1 MPARLSGYEPVGSS
15 RDSFAL
21 NHPLRASRPSK
32 LSQSNNRTRLVMQSL
47 FRDWE
52 SLSNK
57 AASNHSKVTEDIDR
71 VISDLESLKDLIQR
85 GSQIEGFQ
93 IKQNNGLQPIM
104 NRSKAATKAA
114 LQSHKELYSLTS
126 KWQKMIEKRFNQT
139 VLPLLGTNLV
149 PGHQNETPKPKQPF
163 ISQSAQQALNRV
175 IIDHLLRQGRF
186 ETAQL
191 FAQEAQATSSAH
203 VLEACQELFRI
214 NDSLKA
220 GDLDPALEWA
230 ARNRDWLEARESP
243 LEFDLHRSRFVRLL
257 TQPAFDHRSMN
268 AASDKDAK
276 DKIEVEV
283 ELGSKIA
290 GDQKMESSSTDSAV
304 DHPNPQTEVP
314 IIIEPQASKLEPED
328 DQYPEEYTKSRQI
341 ALEYAQQHFPK
352 FFPRRWDEAVRLTAS
367 SLYTPFSRLK
377 QSPYSEFYRSAENA
391 GVGDNYDCS
400 ELWLH
405 ADHLVPLFT
414 KEFYARLDWSKE
426 LPLTVATELGSGG
439 ALAKIAKVRSV
450 MKEKR
455 TEWSQADELPVEIP
469 LPMEF
474 RFHSVF
480 ACPVSKEQS
489 TDANPPMMMPC
500 GHVIAKES
508 MQKLAK
514 GGGTVKCPYCPSSS
528 SMSSAVQVYF

>member
-1 MPARLSGYEPVGSS
+1 
-15 RDSFAL
+15 
-21 NHPLRASRPSK
+21 
-32 LSQSNNRTRLVMQSL
+32 MQTL
-47 FRDWE
+47 QRDWE
-52 SLSNK
+52 NLSTK
-57 AASNHSKVTEDIDR
+57 AGANHAKITQDVDR
-71 VISDLESLKDLIQR
+71 VIADLESLKDLIQR

-93 IKQNNGLQPIM
+93 IEQHNGLQPIL

-126 KWQKMIEKRFNQT
+126 KWQKMIDKKFNQT
-139 VLPLLGTNLV
+139 VLPLLGTNLT
-149 PGHQNETPKPKQPF
+149 PGHQAENLKPKQPF
-163 ISQSAQQALNRV
+163 RSQGAQLALNRV
-175 IIDHLLRQGRF
+175 IVEHLLRQGRF
-186 ETAQL
+186 ETAEI
-191 FAQEAQATSSAH
+191 FAREAQVNSSPN
-203 VLEACQELFRI
+203 VLEACHELFRI

-220 GDLDPALEWA
+220 GDLAPALEWTQ
-230 ARNRDWLEARESP
+230 RNREWLEARESP
-243 LEFDLHRSRFVRLL
+243 LEFDLHRSRYVRLL
-257 TQPAFDHRSMN
+257 TQPAFDHPTRY
-268 AASDKDAK
+268 
-276 DKIEVEV
+276 
-283 ELGSKIA
+283 
-290 GDQKMESSSTDSAV
+290 SSSTHNVKDKMEIQAELESKIEEDHNMESDLLDS
-304 DHPNPQTEVP
+304 DGNPLTTP
-314 IIIEPQASKLEPED
+314 STAPMIIEPCNNKHGPDD
-328 DQYPEEYTKSRQI
+328 DQYHEEYSRSRQL

-352 FFPRRWDEAVRLTAS
+352 FFPRRWEEAVRLTAS
-367 SLYTPFSRLK
+367 SLYTPFSKLK
-377 QSPYSEFYRSAENA
+377 RSPYSEFYRSANNA
-391 GVGDNYDCS
+391 GGDGECDCS

-414 KEFYARLDWSKE
+414 KEFYARLEWSKE

-469 LPMEF
+469 LPLEF

-489 TDANPPMMMPC
+489 TEDNPPMMMPC

-528 SMSSAVQVYF
+528 SMSSAIQVYF

>member
-1 MPARLSGYEPVGSS
+1 
-15 RDSFAL
+15 
-21 NHPLRASRPSK
+21 
-32 LSQSNNRTRLVMQSL
+32 MQSL
-47 FRDWE
+47 CRDWE
-52 SLSNK
+52 NLSNK

-71 VISDLESLKDLIQR
+71 VISDLESLRDLIQR

-126 KWQKMIEKRFNQT
+126 KWQKMIEKKFNQT

-149 PGHQNETPKPKQPF
+149 PGPQTETPKSKQPF
-163 ISQSAQQALNRV
+163 LSRSAQQALNQV

-186 ETAQL
+186 ETAQT
-191 FAQEAQATSSAH
+191 FAQEAQVTSSAH

-214 NDSLKA
+214 NDCLKA
-220 GDLDPALEWA
+220 GDLAPALEWTE
-230 ARNRDWLEARESP
+230 RNRDWLDARESP
-243 LEFDLHRSRFVRLL
+243 LEFDLHRSQFIRLL
-257 TQPAFDHRSMN
+257 TQPAFDHRPIHSEPGKN
-268 AASDKDAK
+268 AK
-276 DKIEVEV
+276 DKMEVEV
-283 ELGSKIA
+283 ELGSSVEE
-290 GDQKMESSSTDSAV
+290 DQKMELSSSDLHRDTKI
-304 DHPNPQTEVP
+304 EVP
-314 IIIEPQASKLEPED
+314 IIIEPHSNQPELEED
-328 DQYPEEYTKSRQI
+328 RHQEEYTKSRQL

-352 FFPRRWDEAVRLTAS
+352 FFPKRWDEAVRLTAS

-377 QSPYSEFYRSAENA
+377 RSPYSEFYRLTDDAD
-391 GVGDNYDCS
+391 VGDESDCS
-400 ELWLH
+400 QLWLH

-414 KEFYARLDWSKE
+414 KEYYARLSWSKE

-469 LPMEF
+469 LPLEF

-489 TDANPPMMMPC
+489 TEANPPMMMPC